1 MIPIW
6 IIGIGIAGP
15 GLNGWAAARPIL
27 AGQQDYRLTPL
38 APAVPHLLSA
48 AERRRCS
55 QSARLAMAAA
65 QDALLA
71 GDLQGDAIATVFAS
85 SDGDGAITQEICE
98 SLAGPARD
106 VSPTSFH
113 NSVYNAPAGYWS
125 IATRSQLS
133 STSVCAY
140 DASFAAGLLEAAT
153 YATVEQVPVML
164 VASDLPFPPPLHD
177 IRPVDESFAVALLM
191 APESRPG
198 SLMRC
203 EIELAPHQGV
213 TAFPA
218 AIPAG
223 LRSNPAARSLPLLV
237 MLARQ
242 AADTVRLDYT
252 DETDLVVHCQP
263 QGT

>member
-1 MIPIW
+1 MMQIW

-15 GLNGWAAARPIL
+15 GLDGWAAARPIL
-27 AGQQDYRLTPL
+27 AGENEYRLTPL

-55 QSARLAMAAA
+55 QSGRLAMAAA
-65 QDALLA
+65 QDALL
-71 GDLQGDAIATVFAS
+71 GGNIQGDAIATVFAS

-98 SLAGPARD
+98 SLAGAARD

-153 YATVEQVPVML
+153 YATVEQAPVML

-177 IRPVDESFAVALLM
+177 IRPVAESFAVAILM
-191 APESRPG
+191 APENRPG
-198 SLMRC
+198 ALMRC
-203 EIELAPHQGV
+203 EIGLAPHQRV
-213 TAFPA
+213 TAFPD

-223 LRSNPAARSLPLLV
+223 LRSNPAARSLPLLAV
-237 MLARQ
+237 LARRC
-242 AADTVRLDYT
+242 DDSVRLDYT
-252 DETDLVVHCQP
+252 DETDLVVHCRP